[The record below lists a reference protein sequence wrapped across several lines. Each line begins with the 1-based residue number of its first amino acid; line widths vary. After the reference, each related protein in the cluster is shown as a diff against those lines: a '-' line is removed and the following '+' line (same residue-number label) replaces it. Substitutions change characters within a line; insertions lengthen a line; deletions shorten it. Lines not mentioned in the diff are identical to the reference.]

1 MVKSSSGRAGYR
13 SFTVE
18 SVSKVNGCETKF
30 RGGRYINKRPEGA
43 ARKAFNEL
51 CRVKRIKG
59 QCALYLKMKET
70 TKGGSGKVFIYK
82 LNRNKLAKPLVML
95 KGKKNEYVIEYKLAC
110 NAAKAMPTKCEKS
123 KKSSGRMKKRT
134 AKAFRYPGFYAKKTR
149 TGKKY

>member
-1 MVKSSSGRAGYR
+1 MVKSSSGRSGYR

-18 SVSKVNGCETKF
+18 AVSKVNGCETKF

-51 CRVKRIKG
+51 CRVKRIRGK
-59 QCALYLKMKET
+59 CALYLKMKET
-70 TKGGSGKVFIYK
+70 TKGGSSKVFIYK

-95 KGKKNEYVIEYKLAC
+95 KGTNNEYVIEYNLAC

-123 KKSSGRMKKRT
+123 SKSSGRMKKRT
-134 AKAFRYPGFYAKKTR
+134 SKAFRYPGLDKKTR
-149 TGKKY
+149 SGKKY

>member
-51 CRVKRIKG
+51 CRVKRNLLL
-59 QCALYLKMKET
+59 C
-70 TKGGSGKVFIYK
+70 
-82 LNRNKLAKPLVML
+82 
-95 KGKKNEYVIEYKLAC
+95 
-110 NAAKAMPTKCEKS
+110 
-123 KKSSGRMKKRT
+123 
-134 AKAFRYPGFYAKKTR
+134 
-149 TGKKY
+149 